1 MMKTKFFAERQQM
14 GSRIAVYLMQNHNG
28 PGPLFVAQ
36 PLVFHEQPLGE
47 AHPEPTLSLTPDE
60 AQSLMDELW
69 GCGLR
74 PTEGTGSAGALA
86 ATERHLADMRHLAT
100 KLLDKVVS

>member
-28 PGPLFVAQ
+28 HPLFVAQ
-36 PLVFHEQPLGE
+36 SLVFQEQPPGE

-100 KLLDKVVS
+100 KLLEKVVS